1 MRFIG
6 LDLGTKTLGI
16 ALSDRTNTISSP
28 YKTLTFKN
36 EQYETLIPELK
47 KIIAEKDIT
56 EIVLGLP
63 KNMNNSCGFAAERSK
78 NFQKLLESS
87 IDLPIHLVD
96 ERLSSMEAEKILIH
110 SDIRR
115 VKRKKVVDNV
125 ASAIIL
131 DTYLKERRIKDER
144 RIQES

>member
-16 ALSDRTNTISSP
+16 SLSDRTNTIASP
-28 YKTLTFKN
+28 YKTITFKS
-36 EQYETLIPELK
+36 ECYEAIIPELK

-78 NFQKLLESS
+78 KFQKLLESS
-87 IDLPIHLVD
+87 VNLPIHLVD
-96 ERLSSMEAEKILIH
+96 ERLSSMEAEKILI
-110 SDIRR
+110 STDLSRI
-115 VKRKKVVDNV
+115 KRKKVVDNV

-131 DTYLKERRIKDER
+131 DTYLKERRIKNER
-144 RIQES
+144 ESQES